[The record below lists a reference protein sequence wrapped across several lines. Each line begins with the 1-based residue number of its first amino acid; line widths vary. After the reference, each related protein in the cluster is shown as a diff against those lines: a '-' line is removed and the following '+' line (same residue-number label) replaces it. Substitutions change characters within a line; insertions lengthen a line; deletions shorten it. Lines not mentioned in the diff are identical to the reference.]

1 MAVFSALRR
10 FAKLGFWVGLS
21 AGAMLADAC
30 SSSLKGQIRDAGP
43 EAPAPDATGLQIR
56 RAAPI
61 KADTGSP
68 GIDGGAVDAGN
79 PSADAGQTDLWDIIC
94 E

>member
-30 SSSLKGQIRDAGP
+30 SSSLKGQARDASP
-43 EAPAPDATGLQIR
+43 EAPAAVV
-56 RAAPI
+56 AAAL
-61 KADTGSP
+61 KHHTHK
-68 GIDGGAVDAGN
+68 
-79 PSADAGQTDLWDIIC
+79 
-94 E
+94 

>member
-10 FAKLGFWVGLS
+10 FAKLGFWIGLS

-30 SSSLKGQIRDAGP
+30 SNSLKVRSQDAASEGP
-43 EAPAPDATGLQIR
+43 VADAAVTNQDALNQ
-56 RAAPI
+56 
-61 KADTGSP
+61 ADTASP
-68 GIDGGAVDAGN
+68 GIDAGGLDN
-79 PSADAGQTDLWDIIC
+79 SPSDAGQTDLWDIIC

>member
-1 MAVFSALRR
+1 MAVCSALRR

-30 SSSLKGQIRDAGP
+30 TSSLKGQVRDASP
-43 EAPAPDATGLQIR
+43 EVPAADAPGLRIILDAH
-56 RAAPI
+56 I
-61 KADTGSP
+61 KADAEAP
-68 GIDGGAVDAGN
+68 GIDGGAVDADN
-79 PSADAGQTDLWDIIC
+79 PPADAGQTDLWDIVC

>member
-30 SSSLKGQIRDAGP
+30 SSSLKGQARDASP
-43 EAPAPDATGLQIR
+43 EVPATDAPGLRIILDAHVI
-56 RAAPI
+56 
-61 KADTGSP
+61 ADVGSP
-68 GIDGGAVDAGN
+68 GIDGGAVDADN
-79 PSADAGQTDLWDIIC
+79 SPADAGQTDLWEIIC

>member
-30 SSSLKGQIRDAGP
+30 SSSLKGQVRDASP
-43 EAPAPDATGLQIR
+43 EAPAADATGFQIR
-56 RAAPI
+56 LDAPI
-61 KADTGSP
+61 KADSGSP
-68 GIDGGAVDAGN
+68 GIDGGAVDADN
-79 PSADAGQTDLWDIIC
+79 PPADAGQTDLWDIIC